1 MVLAAVSPGL
11 SRLPRALAC
20 VAAIGAVSGS
30 AALAQDDGGA
40 TLGVELN
47 KLEQVGSAC
56 RSYVVLRN
64 RTGATLERLSLD
76 LVVFDTDGVIDRRL
90 AVELGPA
97 APGRTQVRAF
107 DMSGLDCGRVARVL
121 LNDVLA
127 CEPDPLGEAGGCD
140 TALHVSGRGN
150 VDFIR

>member
-1 MVLAAVSPGL
+1 MTGPSPLL
-11 SRLPRALAC
+11 SRLPRLLALA
-20 VAAIGAVSGS
+20 VVGVVSGT
-30 AALAQDDGGA
+30 AAVAQDDGPA

-47 KLEQVGSAC
+47 KLEQVDAAC
-56 RSYVVLRN
+56 RSYMVLRN
-64 RTGATLERLSLD
+64 RTGAALDRLSID

-97 APGRTQVRAF
+97 APGRTRVNVF
-107 DMSGLDCGRVARVL
+107 DMAGLDCGRVARVL

-127 CEPDPLGEAGGCD
+127 CEPDPVGDAGPCAA
-140 TALHVSGRGN
+140 ALRVSGRGD

>member
-1 MVLAAVSPGL
+1 MLLAGASPGL
-11 SRLPRALAC
+11 SRLPRALAR

-47 KLEQVGSAC
+47 KLEQVGAAC

-64 RTGATLERLSLD
+64 FSGATLERLSLD

-97 APGRTQVRAF
+97 APGRTRVKAF
-107 DMSGLDCGRVARVL
+107 DMAGLDCGRVARVL

-127 CEPDPLGEAGGCD
+127 CEPDPVGEAGGCD
-140 TALHVSGRGN
+140 TALRVSGRGD